1 VTQQVRISHPELLS
15 FANWTAPGNSTE
27 SSGQVL
33 AWHSEEL
40 ATPTLTA
47 CIATFDDARCFNA
60 IRIEVHEEFADFF
73 PNTFRFEIS
82 QDGHIWEPILQE
94 SDFRAGLAGRA
105 AWNFPLISARH
116 LKFLFLADRQN
127 EAGKYFAAFAA
138 FRVMISG
145 IVDLDVSSEL
155 DRLWVKQNL
164 IDERPEYGWSSSLKA
179 KREEEYAVVDLGSV
193 NKVSEVRMLSKN
205 DAETFFPEVF
215 GLAYSEDNIAWHHLL
230 EETGFLSESGV
241 WYRWRFMPTNM
252 RFLRI
257 AITEGARTREGKY
270 VSQIIELEM
279 FATPDV
285 LESPGRSYSEPINHA
300 SVLRSGIVRLAMDGE
315 TGEGLAVQASD
326 RRLMDATVEARGIV
340 ELATDGEDAAL
351 VAVQGND
358 RRLKYSTEDLP
369 GIVRLARDGE
379 ARAGHVVQSN
389 DARLRGATEEA
400 AGLVELGE
408 DGENRPGVA
417 VQGND
422 RRLRLA
428 TTQAPGIVTLAENG
442 AVRPNEAVQG
452 DDHRLRDATV
462 EHKGILRFA
471 RPGEDVAEVAVQ
483 ASDPRLKPATG
494 EARGIVE
501 LALDGEDRE
510 GVVVQGNDR
519 RLKAA
524 TEEQAGIVELAAPG
538 SELKGRVVQANDPR
552 LSDARP
558 PLPHEHDYASAE
570 HDFDSHSG
578 VLKVEAECG
587 DQYAALAPPP
597 LGHAPVT
604 GINSGKGAAVVGKG
618 RADGVVG
625 SAVDGSGT
633 VGFATGAG
641 AGALGAGR
649 EGPGGAFYSERT
661 YGLVAGGGDENRGLA
676 ASVLALYARGLSRF
690 DDTAYLKQGASCIA
704 MYFPVQDRDVLSP
717 GDLVVSRADRLEK
730 SRDYGNT
737 QVIGVVVEDAG
748 LVLNPPDGHLPGV
761 AAGEKGFYSPAKPRG
776 MELVAVMGVV
786 QVRAT
791 AEKRPIHPGDLLVA
805 SIQSGYV
812 ERLDDTKTDRQ
823 RPGMLVARS
832 LGELK
837 KGEGQ
842 LSVLLISG

>member
-1 VTQQVRISHPELLS
+1 MTQQVRISHPELLT

-40 ATPTLTA
+40 DTPTLTA

-60 IRIEVHEEFADFF
+60 IQIEIHEEYSDFF

-82 QDGHIWEPILQE
+82 QDGQIWEPILQE

-105 AWNFPLISARH
+105 AWHFPLISARH

-127 EAGKYFAAFAA
+127 QAAKYFAAFGG

-145 IVDLDVSSEL
+145 IVDVDVSSEL
-155 DRLWVKQNL
+155 DRLWVKENL

-179 KREEEYAVVDLGSV
+179 KREEEFATVDLGSV
-193 NKVSEVRMLSKN
+193 NKVSEIRMLSKN
-205 DAETFFPEVF
+205 DTETFFPEVF
-215 GLAYSEDNIAWHHLL
+215 GIAYSEDNIAWHHLL
-230 EETGFLSESGV
+230 EETGFLSEPGV

-252 RFLRI
+252 RYLRI

-351 VAVQGND
+351 VVVQGND
-358 RRLKYSTEDLP
+358 RRLKYATEDLP
-369 GIVRLARDGE
+369 GIVRLARDSE
-379 ARAGHVVQSN
+379 TRAGHVVQSH
-389 DARLRGATEEA
+389 DARLRLATEEA
-400 AGLVELGE
+400 AGLVELGA

-442 AVRPNEAVQG
+442 STRPNEAVQG
-452 DDHRLRDATV
+452 DDHRLRNATV

-471 RPGEDVAEVAVQ
+471 RLGEDAPEAAIQ
-483 ASDPRLKPATG
+483 ASDPRIKPASS

-510 GVVVQGNDR
+510 GVVVQGSDR
-519 RLKAA
+519 RLKPA

-538 SELKGRVVQANDPR
+538 SELKARVVQANDPR
-552 LSDARP
+552 LSDARE
-558 PLPHEHDYASAE
+558 PLPHQHEYAGIQ
-570 HDFDSHSG
+570 HDFDSHTG
-578 VLKVEAECG
+578 VLKVEAGCG
-587 DQYAALAPPP
+587 EKYAALAAPPQ
-597 LGHAPVT
+597 GHAPVT
-604 GINSGKGAAVVGKG
+604 GVNTGSGAAVAG
-618 RADGVVG
+618 RGQQDGVIG
-625 SAVDGSGT
+625 SAVAGAG
-633 VGFATGAG
+633 VIGFATGG
-641 AGALGAGR
+641 GSGVLGGGR

-661 YGLVAGGGDENRGLA
+661 YGVVAGGGDESRGLSS
-676 ASVLALYARGLSRF
+676 SVLALYARGLARF
-690 DDTAYLKQGASCIA
+690 DDTAFFKSGAPCIA
-704 MYFPVQDRDVLSP
+704 MFFPVLERDVLSA
-717 GDLVVSRADRLEK
+717 GDLVVAQGERLEK
-730 SRDYGNT
+730 SRDYGST
-737 QVIGVVVEDAG
+737 SVIGVVVEDAG
-748 LVLNPPDGHLPGV
+748 LILNPPDGHLPDV
-761 AAGEKGFYSPAKPRG
+761 AAGEKGFYSPARPRG

-786 QVRAT
+786 NVRAT
-791 AEKRPIHPGDLLVA
+791 AEKRPIRPGDLVVA

-812 ERLDDTKTDRQ
+812 ERLDDSRPDRLK
-823 RPGMLVARS
+823 PGMIVGRALS
-832 LGELK
+832 ELK
-837 KGEGQ
+837 KGEAQ
-842 LSVLLISG
+842 ISILLMSG